1 MSICLEPDARGCV
14 GLPMVSESRLAQPRE
29 SLAKEYAAIADRFR
43 FHLSV
48 AALPPEVAELVQ
60 KAHDALA
67 KASALMR
74 LSERQ
79 ASTALADK
87 EKSVR

>member
-1 MSICLEPDARGCV
+1 M
-14 GLPMVSESRLAQPRE
+14 
-29 SLAKEYAAIADRFR
+29 ADRFR
-43 FHLSV
+43 FHLNV

-60 KAHDALA
+60 QAHDALA

-79 ASTALADK
+79 ASVSLA
-87 EKSVR
+87 EKKSRPVG

>member
-1 MSICLEPDARGCV
+1 MRWV
-14 GLPMVSESRLAQPRE
+14 PMVSESRLARPPGRE
-29 SLAKEYAAIADRFR
+29 SLARDYAVMADRFR
-43 FHLSV
+43 FHLNV

-60 KAHDALA
+60 QAHDALA

-79 ASTALADK
+79 ASKSLADK
-87 EKSVR
+87 EKAAR